1 MSIDQSKIRN
11 FCIIAHIDHG
21 KSTLAD
27 RIIEKTGTLTSRE
40 MQAQV
45 LDNMDLERER
55 GITIK
60 SQAVRI
66 IYQAKD
72 GEEYIFNLID
82 TPGHVDFNYEVSRSL
97 AACDGAILVVDA
109 AQGVEAQTLAN
120 VYLALDHDLDV
131 LPVINKIDLPS
142 ARPEEVAQ
150 EIEDVIGIEA
160 MDAPRISAKTGLNI
174 EEVLEQIVTK
184 IPAPAGDPKAP
195 LKALIFDALYDSYK
209 GVIVFCRIKE
219 GTVKVGTKIKMM
231 ATGAEDLVTEVGYF
245 GAGQFIPCDELSAGM
260 VGYIT
265 ASIKNVKDTRV
276 GDTITDA
283 AEPITPEKQAEIER
297 WLASQPKHQPADSV
311 TEKRSNLLIVFAESL
326 ESWVL
331 EKKVDGK
338 EITPCL
344 NRLLKEKS
352 TLYAPNVLTQV
363 KGGRSIDAQLMI
375 CSGLLPLM
383 SGTYSSLYYD
393 NTFYTLQKA
402 MRWLKH
408 SRSYLLTID
417 KVSTWNQGAVARSF
431 GTDTIISYHDFKM
444 TEAFG
449 THKRIGDASF
459 FKQCREKIERGE
471 VWKPGESVYMQ
482 FVTYSGHA
490 PFKLPNHLRTITFPA
505 SIPEKAADYMTTA
518 HYTDKAIGDFV
529 AYLKTLPQYKETI
542 VVIVGDHEGLAS
554 YRQELVGNPACR
566 GLVSDKQLTP
576 FIVLNS
582 PVGMRYDKFMG
593 QIDIYPTLLNLM
605 QLDAY
610 RWHGLGQSILD
621 PRKQGVA
628 VGSVM
633 NVEGTGS
640 DKEVE
645 RLKEAHT
652 VSDYMLRYDWLKRL
666 D

>member
-1 MSIDQSKIRN
+1 MRQQLWDKTAIIFAVGIFLTFVAFDVIWCMDTTFASFSFFETYATK
-11 FCIIAHIDHG
+11 IIA
-21 KSTLAD
+21 TLALA
-27 RIIEKTGTLTSRE
+27 GVYALTRCRW
-40 MQAQV
+40 AQ
-45 LDNMDLERER
+45 
-55 GITIK
+55 I
-60 SQAVRI
+60 
-66 IYQAKD
+66 
-72 GEEYIFNLID
+72 
-82 TPGHVDFNYEVSRSL
+82 
-97 AACDGAILVVDA
+97 VVM
-109 AQGVEAQTLAN
+109 
-120 VYLALDHDLDV
+120 ALLDV
-131 LPVINKIDLPS
+131 LLVANLMYFRTYYS
-142 ARPEEVAQ
+142 AIPASSYL
-150 EIEDVIGIEA
+150 EA
-160 MDAPRISAKTGLNI
+160 GNLADFKASVTDSLRWADIVMPLITIATAVMAFRYKTTKRQPLTAVLKWWAAPLAGFALLLTGVNLCKGGFHKSLRSVRQSAYLCSADAP
-174 EEVLEQIVTK
+174 
-184 IPAPAGDPKAP
+184 
-195 LKALIFDALYDSYK
+195 IFSVFGCIWYD
-209 GVIVFCRIKE
+209 
-219 GTVKVGTKIKMM
+219 
-231 ATGAEDLVTEVGYF
+231 
-245 GAGQFIPCDELSAGM
+245 
-260 VGYIT
+260 
-265 ASIKNVKDTRV
+265 
-276 GDTITDA
+276 ITDA

-344 NRLLKEKS
+344 NSLLKEKS

-402 MRWLKH
+402 MRGLKH

-459 FKQCREKIERGE
+459 FQQCREKIERGE

-490 PFKLPNHLRTITFPA
+490 PFKLPDHLRTITFPA

-529 AYLKTLPQYKETI
+529 AYLKMLPQYKETI

>member
-1 MSIDQSKIRN
+1 MRQQLWDKTAITFAVGIFLTFVAFDVIWCMDTTFASFSFFETYATK
-11 FCIIAHIDHG
+11 IIA
-21 KSTLAD
+21 TLALA
-27 RIIEKTGTLTSRE
+27 GVYALTRCRW
-40 MQAQV
+40 AQ
-45 LDNMDLERER
+45 
-55 GITIK
+55 I
-60 SQAVRI
+60 
-66 IYQAKD
+66 
-72 GEEYIFNLID
+72 
-82 TPGHVDFNYEVSRSL
+82 
-97 AACDGAILVVDA
+97 VVM
-109 AQGVEAQTLAN
+109 
-120 VYLALDHDLDV
+120 ALLDV
-131 LPVINKIDLPS
+131 LLVANLMYFRTYYSAIPASSYLEAGNLADFKASVTDSLRWADIVLPLITIATAVMALRSKATKRQPLTAVLKWWAAPLAGFVLLLTGVNLCKGGFHKSLRSVRQS
-142 ARPEEVAQ
+142 AYLCSA
-150 EIEDVIGIEA
+150 
-160 MDAPRISAKTGLNI
+160 DAP
-174 EEVLEQIVTK
+174 
-184 IPAPAGDPKAP
+184 
-195 LKALIFDALYDSYK
+195 IFSVFGCIWYD
-209 GVIVFCRIKE
+209 
-219 GTVKVGTKIKMM
+219 
-231 ATGAEDLVTEVGYF
+231 
-245 GAGQFIPCDELSAGM
+245 
-260 VGYIT
+260 
-265 ASIKNVKDTRV
+265 
-276 GDTITDA
+276 ITDA

-344 NRLLKEKS
+344 NSLLKEKS

-402 MRWLKH
+402 MRRLKH

-459 FKQCREKIERGE
+459 FQQCREKIERGE
-471 VWKPGESVYMQ
+471 VWKPDESVYMQ

-490 PFKLPNHLRTITFPA
+490 PFKLPDHLRTITFPA

>member
-1 MSIDQSKIRN
+1 MRQQLWDKTAIIFAVGIFLTFVAFDVIWCMGTTFASFSFFETYATK
-11 FCIIAHIDHG
+11 IIA
-21 KSTLAD
+21 TLALA
-27 RIIEKTGTLTSRE
+27 GVYALTRCRW
-40 MQAQV
+40 AQ
-45 LDNMDLERER
+45 
-55 GITIK
+55 I
-60 SQAVRI
+60 
-66 IYQAKD
+66 
-72 GEEYIFNLID
+72 
-82 TPGHVDFNYEVSRSL
+82 
-97 AACDGAILVVDA
+97 VVI
-109 AQGVEAQTLAN
+109 
-120 VYLALDHDLDV
+120 ALLDV
-131 LPVINKIDLPS
+131 LLVANLMYFRTYYSAIPASSYLEAGNLADFKASVTDSLRWADIVLPLITIATAVMAFRYKTAKRQPLTAVLKWWAAPLAGFALLLTGVNLCKGGFHKSLRSVRQS
-142 ARPEEVAQ
+142 AYLCSA
-150 EIEDVIGIEA
+150 
-160 MDAPRISAKTGLNI
+160 DAP
-174 EEVLEQIVTK
+174 
-184 IPAPAGDPKAP
+184 
-195 LKALIFDALYDSYK
+195 IFSIFGCIWYD
-209 GVIVFCRIKE
+209 
-219 GTVKVGTKIKMM
+219 
-231 ATGAEDLVTEVGYF
+231 
-245 GAGQFIPCDELSAGM
+245 
-260 VGYIT
+260 
-265 ASIKNVKDTRV
+265 
-276 GDTITDA
+276 ITDA

-331 EKKVDGK
+331 EKEVDGK

-402 MRWLKH
+402 MRGLKH

-459 FKQCREKIERGE
+459 FQQCREKIERGE

-490 PFKLPNHLRTITFPA
+490 PFKLPDHLRTITFPA

>member
-1 MSIDQSKIRN
+1 MRQQLWDKTAIIFAVGIFLTFVAFDVIWCMDTTFASFSFFETYATK
-11 FCIIAHIDHG
+11 IIA
-21 KSTLAD
+21 TLALA
-27 RIIEKTGTLTSRE
+27 GVYALTRCRW
-40 MQAQV
+40 AQ
-45 LDNMDLERER
+45 
-55 GITIK
+55 I
-60 SQAVRI
+60 
-66 IYQAKD
+66 
-72 GEEYIFNLID
+72 
-82 TPGHVDFNYEVSRSL
+82 
-97 AACDGAILVVDA
+97 VVM
-109 AQGVEAQTLAN
+109 
-120 VYLALDHDLDV
+120 ALLDV
-131 LPVINKIDLPS
+131 LLVANLMYFRTYYS
-142 ARPEEVAQ
+142 AIPASSYL
-150 EIEDVIGIEA
+150 EA
-160 MDAPRISAKTGLNI
+160 GNLADFKASVTDSLRWADIVLSLITIATAVMAFRYKTTKRQPLTAVLKWWAAPLAGFALLLTGVNLCKGGFHKSLRSVRQSAYLCSADAP
-174 EEVLEQIVTK
+174 
-184 IPAPAGDPKAP
+184 
-195 LKALIFDALYDSYK
+195 IFSVFGCIWYD
-209 GVIVFCRIKE
+209 
-219 GTVKVGTKIKMM
+219 
-231 ATGAEDLVTEVGYF
+231 
-245 GAGQFIPCDELSAGM
+245 
-260 VGYIT
+260 
-265 ASIKNVKDTRV
+265 
-276 GDTITDA
+276 ITDA

-402 MRWLKH
+402 MRGLKH

-459 FKQCREKIERGE
+459 FQQCREKIERGE

-490 PFKLPNHLRTITFPA
+490 PFKLPDHLRTITFPA
-505 SIPEKAADYMTTA
+505 SIPEKVADYMTTA

>member
-1 MSIDQSKIRN
+1 MRQQLWDKTAIIFAVGIFLTFVAFDVIWCMDTTFASFSFFETYATK
-11 FCIIAHIDHG
+11 IIA
-21 KSTLAD
+21 TLALA
-27 RIIEKTGTLTSRE
+27 GVYALTRCRW
-40 MQAQV
+40 AQ
-45 LDNMDLERER
+45 
-55 GITIK
+55 I
-60 SQAVRI
+60 
-66 IYQAKD
+66 
-72 GEEYIFNLID
+72 
-82 TPGHVDFNYEVSRSL
+82 
-97 AACDGAILVVDA
+97 VVM
-109 AQGVEAQTLAN
+109 
-120 VYLALDHDLDV
+120 ALLDV
-131 LPVINKIDLPS
+131 LLVANLMYFRTYYSAIPASSYLEAGNLADFKASVTDSLRWADIVLPLITIATAVMAFRYKTTKRQPLTAVLKWWAAPLAGFALLLTGVNLCKGGFHKSLRSVRQS
-142 ARPEEVAQ
+142 AYLCSA
-150 EIEDVIGIEA
+150 
-160 MDAPRISAKTGLNI
+160 DAP
-174 EEVLEQIVTK
+174 
-184 IPAPAGDPKAP
+184 
-195 LKALIFDALYDSYK
+195 IFSVFGCIWYD
-209 GVIVFCRIKE
+209 
-219 GTVKVGTKIKMM
+219 
-231 ATGAEDLVTEVGYF
+231 
-245 GAGQFIPCDELSAGM
+245 
-260 VGYIT
+260 
-265 ASIKNVKDTRV
+265 
-276 GDTITDA
+276 ITDA

-402 MRWLKH
+402 MRGLKH

-459 FKQCREKIERGE
+459 FQQCREKIERGE

-490 PFKLPNHLRTITFPA
+490 PFKLPDHLRTITFPA

-621 PRKQGVA
+621 PRKQGVT

>member
-1 MSIDQSKIRN
+1 MRQQLWDKTAIIFAVGIFLTFVAFDVIWCMDTTFASFSFFETYATK
-11 FCIIAHIDHG
+11 IIA
-21 KSTLAD
+21 TLALA
-27 RIIEKTGTLTSRE
+27 GVYALTRCRW
-40 MQAQV
+40 AQ
-45 LDNMDLERER
+45 
-55 GITIK
+55 I
-60 SQAVRI
+60 
-66 IYQAKD
+66 
-72 GEEYIFNLID
+72 
-82 TPGHVDFNYEVSRSL
+82 
-97 AACDGAILVVDA
+97 VVM
-109 AQGVEAQTLAN
+109 
-120 VYLALDHDLDV
+120 ALLDV
-131 LPVINKIDLPS
+131 LLVANLMYFRTYYSAIPASSYLEAGNLADFKASVTDSLRWADIVLPLITIATAVMAFRYKTTKRQPLTAVLKWWAAPLAGFALLLTGVNLCKGGFHKSLRSVRQS
-142 ARPEEVAQ
+142 AYLCSA
-150 EIEDVIGIEA
+150 
-160 MDAPRISAKTGLNI
+160 DAP
-174 EEVLEQIVTK
+174 
-184 IPAPAGDPKAP
+184 
-195 LKALIFDALYDSYK
+195 IFSVFGCIWYD
-209 GVIVFCRIKE
+209 I
-219 GTVKVGTKIKMM
+219 
-231 ATGAEDLVTEVGYF
+231 A
-245 GAGQFIPCDELSAGM
+245 
-260 VGYIT
+260 
-265 ASIKNVKDTRV
+265 
-276 GDTITDA
+276 DA

-402 MRWLKH
+402 MRGLKH

-459 FKQCREKIERGE
+459 FQQCREKIERGE

-490 PFKLPNHLRTITFPA
+490 PFKLPDHLRTITFPA

>member
-1 MSIDQSKIRN
+1 MRQQLWDKTAIIFAVGIFLTFVAFDVIWCMDTTFASFSFFETYATK
-11 FCIIAHIDHG
+11 IIA
-21 KSTLAD
+21 TLALA
-27 RIIEKTGTLTSRE
+27 GVYALTRCRW
-40 MQAQV
+40 AQ
-45 LDNMDLERER
+45 
-55 GITIK
+55 I
-60 SQAVRI
+60 
-66 IYQAKD
+66 
-72 GEEYIFNLID
+72 
-82 TPGHVDFNYEVSRSL
+82 
-97 AACDGAILVVDA
+97 VVM
-109 AQGVEAQTLAN
+109 
-120 VYLALDHDLDV
+120 ALLDV
-131 LPVINKIDLPS
+131 LLVANLMYFRTYYSAIPASSYLEAGNLADFKASVTDSLRWADIVLPLITIATAVMAFRYKTTKRQPLTAVLKWWAAPLAGFALLLTGVNLCKGGFHKSLRSVRQS
-142 ARPEEVAQ
+142 AYLCSA
-150 EIEDVIGIEA
+150 
-160 MDAPRISAKTGLNI
+160 DAP
-174 EEVLEQIVTK
+174 
-184 IPAPAGDPKAP
+184 
-195 LKALIFDALYDSYK
+195 IFSVFGCIWYD
-209 GVIVFCRIKE
+209 
-219 GTVKVGTKIKMM
+219 
-231 ATGAEDLVTEVGYF
+231 
-245 GAGQFIPCDELSAGM
+245 
-260 VGYIT
+260 
-265 ASIKNVKDTRV
+265 
-276 GDTITDA
+276 ITDA

-402 MRWLKH
+402 MRGLKH

-459 FKQCREKIERGE
+459 FQQCREKIERGE

-490 PFKLPNHLRTITFPA
+490 PFKLPDHLRTITFPA

-542 VVIVGDHEGLAS
+542 VVIVGDHEELAS

>member
-1 MSIDQSKIRN
+1 MRQQLWDKTSIVFAVGIFLTFVAFDVIWCMDTTFASFSFFETYATK
-11 FCIIAHIDHG
+11 IIA
-21 KSTLAD
+21 TLALA
-27 RIIEKTGTLTSRE
+27 GVYALTRCRW
-40 MQAQV
+40 AQ
-45 LDNMDLERER
+45 
-55 GITIK
+55 I
-60 SQAVRI
+60 
-66 IYQAKD
+66 
-72 GEEYIFNLID
+72 
-82 TPGHVDFNYEVSRSL
+82 
-97 AACDGAILVVDA
+97 VVM
-109 AQGVEAQTLAN
+109 
-120 VYLALDHDLDV
+120 ALLDV
-131 LPVINKIDLPS
+131 LLVANLMYFRTYYSAIPASSYLEAGNLADFKASVTDSLRWADIVLPLITIATAVMAFRYKTTKRQPLTAVLKWWAAPLAGFALLLTGVNLCKGGFHKSLRSVRQS
-142 ARPEEVAQ
+142 AYLCSA
-150 EIEDVIGIEA
+150 
-160 MDAPRISAKTGLNI
+160 DAP
-174 EEVLEQIVTK
+174 
-184 IPAPAGDPKAP
+184 
-195 LKALIFDALYDSYK
+195 IFSVFGCIWYD
-209 GVIVFCRIKE
+209 
-219 GTVKVGTKIKMM
+219 
-231 ATGAEDLVTEVGYF
+231 
-245 GAGQFIPCDELSAGM
+245 
-260 VGYIT
+260 
-265 ASIKNVKDTRV
+265 
-276 GDTITDA
+276 ITDA

-297 WLASQPKHQPADSV
+297 WLASQPKHQPADSI

-331 EKKVDGK
+331 EKKVEGK

-402 MRWLKH
+402 MRGLKH

-459 FKQCREKIERGE
+459 FQQCREKIERGE

-490 PFKLPNHLRTITFPA
+490 PFKLPDHLRTITFPA

-542 VVIVGDHEGLAS
+542 VVIVGDHKGLAS

>member
-1 MSIDQSKIRN
+1 MRQQLWDKTSIVFAVGIFLTFVAFDVIWCMDTTFASFSFFETYATK
-11 FCIIAHIDHG
+11 IIA
-21 KSTLAD
+21 TLALA
-27 RIIEKTGTLTSRE
+27 GVYALTRCRW
-40 MQAQV
+40 AQ
-45 LDNMDLERER
+45 
-55 GITIK
+55 I
-60 SQAVRI
+60 
-66 IYQAKD
+66 
-72 GEEYIFNLID
+72 
-82 TPGHVDFNYEVSRSL
+82 
-97 AACDGAILVVDA
+97 VVM
-109 AQGVEAQTLAN
+109 
-120 VYLALDHDLDV
+120 ALLDV
-131 LPVINKIDLPS
+131 LLVANLMYFRTYYSAIPASSYLEAGNLADFKASVTDSLRWADIVLPLITIATAVMAFRYKTTKRQPLTAVLKWWAAPLAGFALLLTGVNLCKGGFHKSLRSVRQS
-142 ARPEEVAQ
+142 AYLCSA
-150 EIEDVIGIEA
+150 
-160 MDAPRISAKTGLNI
+160 DAP
-174 EEVLEQIVTK
+174 
-184 IPAPAGDPKAP
+184 
-195 LKALIFDALYDSYK
+195 IFSVFGCIWYD
-209 GVIVFCRIKE
+209 
-219 GTVKVGTKIKMM
+219 
-231 ATGAEDLVTEVGYF
+231 
-245 GAGQFIPCDELSAGM
+245 
-260 VGYIT
+260 
-265 ASIKNVKDTRV
+265 
-276 GDTITDA
+276 ITDA

-402 MRWLKH
+402 MRGLKH

-459 FKQCREKIERGE
+459 FQQCREKIERGE

>member
-1 MSIDQSKIRN
+1 MRQQLWDKTAIIFAVGIFLTFVAFDVIWCMDTTFASFSFFETYATK
-11 FCIIAHIDHG
+11 IIA
-21 KSTLAD
+21 TLALA
-27 RIIEKTGTLTSRE
+27 GVYALTRCRW
-40 MQAQV
+40 AQ
-45 LDNMDLERER
+45 
-55 GITIK
+55 I
-60 SQAVRI
+60 
-66 IYQAKD
+66 
-72 GEEYIFNLID
+72 
-82 TPGHVDFNYEVSRSL
+82 
-97 AACDGAILVVDA
+97 VVM
-109 AQGVEAQTLAN
+109 
-120 VYLALDHDLDV
+120 ALLDV
-131 LPVINKIDLPS
+131 LLVANLMYFRTYYSAIPASSYLEAGNLADFKASVTDSLRWADIVLPLITIATAVMAFRYKTTKRQPLTAVLKWWAAPLAGFALLLTGVNLCKGGFHKSLRSVRQS
-142 ARPEEVAQ
+142 AYLCSA
-150 EIEDVIGIEA
+150 
-160 MDAPRISAKTGLNI
+160 DAP
-174 EEVLEQIVTK
+174 
-184 IPAPAGDPKAP
+184 
-195 LKALIFDALYDSYK
+195 IFSVFGCIWYD
-209 GVIVFCRIKE
+209 
-219 GTVKVGTKIKMM
+219 
-231 ATGAEDLVTEVGYF
+231 
-245 GAGQFIPCDELSAGM
+245 
-260 VGYIT
+260 
-265 ASIKNVKDTRV
+265 
-276 GDTITDA
+276 ITDA

-297 WLASQPKHQPADSV
+297 WLASQPKHQPADRV

-402 MRWLKH
+402 MRGLKH

-459 FKQCREKIERGE
+459 FQQCREKIERGE

-490 PFKLPNHLRTITFPA
+490 PFKLPDHLRTITLPA

-621 PRKQGVA
+621 PRKHGVA

>member
-1 MSIDQSKIRN
+1 MRQQLWDKTAIIFAVGIFLTFVAFDVIWCMDTTFASFSFFETYATK
-11 FCIIAHIDHG
+11 IIA
-21 KSTLAD
+21 TLALA
-27 RIIEKTGTLTSRE
+27 GVYALTRCRW
-40 MQAQV
+40 AQ
-45 LDNMDLERER
+45 
-55 GITIK
+55 I
-60 SQAVRI
+60 
-66 IYQAKD
+66 
-72 GEEYIFNLID
+72 
-82 TPGHVDFNYEVSRSL
+82 
-97 AACDGAILVVDA
+97 VVM
-109 AQGVEAQTLAN
+109 
-120 VYLALDHDLDV
+120 ALLDV
-131 LPVINKIDLPS
+131 LLVANLMYFRTYYSAIPASSYLEAGNLADFKASVTDSLRWADIVLPLITIATAVMAFRYKTTKRQPLTAVLKWWAAPLAGFALLLTGVNLCKGGFHKSLRSVRQS
-142 ARPEEVAQ
+142 AYLCSA
-150 EIEDVIGIEA
+150 
-160 MDAPRISAKTGLNI
+160 DAP
-174 EEVLEQIVTK
+174 
-184 IPAPAGDPKAP
+184 
-195 LKALIFDALYDSYK
+195 IFSVFGCIWYD
-209 GVIVFCRIKE
+209 
-219 GTVKVGTKIKMM
+219 
-231 ATGAEDLVTEVGYF
+231 
-245 GAGQFIPCDELSAGM
+245 
-260 VGYIT
+260 
-265 ASIKNVKDTRV
+265 
-276 GDTITDA
+276 ITDA

-393 NTFYTLQKA
+393 NTFYTIQKA
-402 MRWLKH
+402 MRGLKH

-459 FKQCREKIERGE
+459 FQQCREKIERGE

-490 PFKLPNHLRTITFPA
+490 PFKLPDHLRTITFPA

-518 HYTDKAIGDFV
+518 LYTDKAIGDFV

>member
-1 MSIDQSKIRN
+1 MRQQLWDKTAIIFAVGIFLTFVAFDVIWCMDTTFASFSFFETYATK
-11 FCIIAHIDHG
+11 IIA
-21 KSTLAD
+21 TLALA
-27 RIIEKTGTLTSRE
+27 GVYALTRCRW
-40 MQAQV
+40 AQ
-45 LDNMDLERER
+45 
-55 GITIK
+55 I
-60 SQAVRI
+60 
-66 IYQAKD
+66 
-72 GEEYIFNLID
+72 
-82 TPGHVDFNYEVSRSL
+82 
-97 AACDGAILVVDA
+97 VVM
-109 AQGVEAQTLAN
+109 
-120 VYLALDHDLDV
+120 ALLDV
-131 LPVINKIDLPS
+131 LLVANLMYFRTYYSAIPASSYLEAGNLADFKASVTDSLRWADIVLPLITIATAVMAFRYKTTKRQPLTAVLKWWAAPLAGFALLLTGVNLCKGGFHKSLRSVRQS
-142 ARPEEVAQ
+142 AYLCSA
-150 EIEDVIGIEA
+150 
-160 MDAPRISAKTGLNI
+160 DAP
-174 EEVLEQIVTK
+174 
-184 IPAPAGDPKAP
+184 
-195 LKALIFDALYDSYK
+195 IFSVFGCIWYD
-209 GVIVFCRIKE
+209 
-219 GTVKVGTKIKMM
+219 
-231 ATGAEDLVTEVGYF
+231 
-245 GAGQFIPCDELSAGM
+245 
-260 VGYIT
+260 
-265 ASIKNVKDTRV
+265 
-276 GDTITDA
+276 ITDA

-297 WLASQPKHQPADSV
+297 WLASQPKHQPTDSV

-344 NRLLKEKS
+344 NRLLKDKS

-402 MRWLKH
+402 MRGLKH

-459 FKQCREKIERGE
+459 FQQCREKIERGE

-490 PFKLPNHLRTITFPA
+490 PFKLPDHLRTITFPA

-542 VVIVGDHEGLAS
+542 VVIVGDNEGLAS

-593 QIDIYPTLLNLM
+593 QIDIYPTLINLM

>member
-1 MSIDQSKIRN
+1 MRQQLWDKTAIIFAVGIFLTFVAFDVIWCMDTTFASFSFFETYATK
-11 FCIIAHIDHG
+11 IIA
-21 KSTLAD
+21 TLALV
-27 RIIEKTGTLTSRE
+27 GAYVLTRSRW
-40 MQAQV
+40 AQ
-45 LDNMDLERER
+45 
-55 GITIK
+55 I
-60 SQAVRI
+60 
-66 IYQAKD
+66 
-72 GEEYIFNLID
+72 
-82 TPGHVDFNYEVSRSL
+82 
-97 AACDGAILVVDA
+97 VVM
-109 AQGVEAQTLAN
+109 
-120 VYLALDHDLDV
+120 ALLDV
-131 LPVINKIDLPS
+131 LLVANLMYFRTYYSAIPASSYLEAGNLADFKASVTDSLRWADIVLPLITIATAVIAFRYKTTKRQPLTAVLKWWAAPLAGFALLLTGVNLCKGGFHKSLRSVRQS
-142 ARPEEVAQ
+142 AYLCSA
-150 EIEDVIGIEA
+150 
-160 MDAPRISAKTGLNI
+160 DAP
-174 EEVLEQIVTK
+174 
-184 IPAPAGDPKAP
+184 
-195 LKALIFDALYDSYK
+195 IFSVFGCIWYD
-209 GVIVFCRIKE
+209 
-219 GTVKVGTKIKMM
+219 
-231 ATGAEDLVTEVGYF
+231 
-245 GAGQFIPCDELSAGM
+245 
-260 VGYIT
+260 
-265 ASIKNVKDTRV
+265 
-276 GDTITDA
+276 ITDA

-297 WLASQPKHQPADSV
+297 WLASQPKYQPADSV

-402 MRWLKH
+402 MRGLKH

-459 FKQCREKIERGE
+459 FQQCREKIERGE

-490 PFKLPNHLRTITFPA
+490 PFKLPDHLRTITFPA

>member
-1 MSIDQSKIRN
+1 MRQLLWDKTAIIFAVGIFLTFVAFDVIWCMDTTFASFSFFETYATK
-11 FCIIAHIDHG
+11 IIA
-21 KSTLAD
+21 TLALA
-27 RIIEKTGTLTSRE
+27 GVYALTRCRW
-40 MQAQV
+40 AQ
-45 LDNMDLERER
+45 
-55 GITIK
+55 I
-60 SQAVRI
+60 
-66 IYQAKD
+66 
-72 GEEYIFNLID
+72 
-82 TPGHVDFNYEVSRSL
+82 
-97 AACDGAILVVDA
+97 VVM
-109 AQGVEAQTLAN
+109 
-120 VYLALDHDLDV
+120 ALLDV
-131 LPVINKIDLPS
+131 LLVANLMYFRTYYSAIPASSYLEAGNLADFKASVTDSLRWADIVLPLITIATAVMAFRYKTTKRQPLTAVLKWWAAPLAGFALLLTGVNLCKGGFHKSLRSVRQS
-142 ARPEEVAQ
+142 AYLCSA
-150 EIEDVIGIEA
+150 
-160 MDAPRISAKTGLNI
+160 DAP
-174 EEVLEQIVTK
+174 
-184 IPAPAGDPKAP
+184 
-195 LKALIFDALYDSYK
+195 IFSVFGCIWYD
-209 GVIVFCRIKE
+209 
-219 GTVKVGTKIKMM
+219 
-231 ATGAEDLVTEVGYF
+231 
-245 GAGQFIPCDELSAGM
+245 
-260 VGYIT
+260 
-265 ASIKNVKDTRV
+265 
-276 GDTITDA
+276 ITDA

-402 MRWLKH
+402 MRGLKH

-459 FKQCREKIERGE
+459 FQQCREKIERGE

-490 PFKLPNHLRTITFPA
+490 PFKLPDHLRSITFPA

>member
-1 MSIDQSKIRN
+1 MRQQLWDKTAIIFAVGIFLTFVAFDVIWCMDTTFASFSFFETYATK
-11 FCIIAHIDHG
+11 IIA
-21 KSTLAD
+21 TLALA
-27 RIIEKTGTLTSRE
+27 GVYALTRCRW
-40 MQAQV
+40 AQ
-45 LDNMDLERER
+45 
-55 GITIK
+55 I
-60 SQAVRI
+60 
-66 IYQAKD
+66 
-72 GEEYIFNLID
+72 
-82 TPGHVDFNYEVSRSL
+82 
-97 AACDGAILVVDA
+97 VVM
-109 AQGVEAQTLAN
+109 
-120 VYLALDHDLDV
+120 ALLDV
-131 LPVINKIDLPS
+131 LLVANLMYFRTYYS
-142 ARPEEVAQ
+142 AIPASSYL
-150 EIEDVIGIEA
+150 EA
-160 MDAPRISAKTGLNI
+160 GNLADFKASVTDSLRWADIVMPLITIATAVMAFRYKTTKRQPLTAVLKWWAAPLAGFALLLTGVNLCKGGFHKSLRSVRQSAYLCSADAP
-174 EEVLEQIVTK
+174 
-184 IPAPAGDPKAP
+184 
-195 LKALIFDALYDSYK
+195 IFSVFGCIWYD
-209 GVIVFCRIKE
+209 
-219 GTVKVGTKIKMM
+219 
-231 ATGAEDLVTEVGYF
+231 
-245 GAGQFIPCDELSAGM
+245 
-260 VGYIT
+260 
-265 ASIKNVKDTRV
+265 
-276 GDTITDA
+276 ITDA

-402 MRWLKH
+402 MRGLKH
-408 SRSYLLTID
+408 SRCYLLTID

-459 FKQCREKIERGE
+459 FQQCREKIERGE

-490 PFKLPNHLRTITFPA
+490 PFKLPDHLRTITFPA

>member
-1 MSIDQSKIRN
+1 MRQQLWDKTAIIFAVGIFLTFVAFDVIWCMDTTFASFSFFETYATK
-11 FCIIAHIDHG
+11 IIA
-21 KSTLAD
+21 TLALA
-27 RIIEKTGTLTSRE
+27 GVYALTRCRW
-40 MQAQV
+40 AQ
-45 LDNMDLERER
+45 
-55 GITIK
+55 I
-60 SQAVRI
+60 
-66 IYQAKD
+66 
-72 GEEYIFNLID
+72 
-82 TPGHVDFNYEVSRSL
+82 
-97 AACDGAILVVDA
+97 VVM
-109 AQGVEAQTLAN
+109 
-120 VYLALDHDLDV
+120 ALLDV
-131 LPVINKIDLPS
+131 LLVANLMYFRTYYSAIPASSYLEAGNLADFKASVTDSLRWADIVLPLITIATAVMAFRYKTTKRQPLTAVLKWWAAPLAGFALLLTGVNLCKGGFHKSLRSVRQS
-142 ARPEEVAQ
+142 AYLCSA
-150 EIEDVIGIEA
+150 
-160 MDAPRISAKTGLNI
+160 DAP
-174 EEVLEQIVTK
+174 
-184 IPAPAGDPKAP
+184 
-195 LKALIFDALYDSYK
+195 IFSVFGCIWYD
-209 GVIVFCRIKE
+209 I
-219 GTVKVGTKIKMM
+219 
-231 ATGAEDLVTEVGYF
+231 TE
-245 GAGQFIPCDELSAGM
+245 
-260 VGYIT
+260 
-265 ASIKNVKDTRV
+265 
-276 GDTITDA
+276 A

-297 WLASQPKHQPADSV
+297 WLASQPKHQPADSI

-402 MRWLKH
+402 MRGLKH

-459 FKQCREKIERGE
+459 FQQCREKIERGE

-490 PFKLPNHLRTITFPA
+490 PFKLPDHLRTITFPA

>member
-1 MSIDQSKIRN
+1 MRQQLWDKTSIVFAVGIFLTFVAFDVIWCMDTTFASFSFFETYATK
-11 FCIIAHIDHG
+11 IIA
-21 KSTLAD
+21 TLALV
-27 RIIEKTGTLTSRE
+27 GVYALTRCRW
-40 MQAQV
+40 AQ
-45 LDNMDLERER
+45 
-55 GITIK
+55 I
-60 SQAVRI
+60 
-66 IYQAKD
+66 
-72 GEEYIFNLID
+72 
-82 TPGHVDFNYEVSRSL
+82 
-97 AACDGAILVVDA
+97 VVM
-109 AQGVEAQTLAN
+109 
-120 VYLALDHDLDV
+120 ALLDV
-131 LPVINKIDLPS
+131 LLVANLMYFRTYYSAIPASSYLEAGNLADFKASVTDSLRWADIVLPLITIATAVMAFRYKTTKRQPLTAVLKWWAAPLAGFALLLTGVNLCKGGFHKSLRSVRQS
-142 ARPEEVAQ
+142 AYLCSA
-150 EIEDVIGIEA
+150 
-160 MDAPRISAKTGLNI
+160 DAP
-174 EEVLEQIVTK
+174 
-184 IPAPAGDPKAP
+184 
-195 LKALIFDALYDSYK
+195 IFSVFGCIWYD
-209 GVIVFCRIKE
+209 
-219 GTVKVGTKIKMM
+219 
-231 ATGAEDLVTEVGYF
+231 
-245 GAGQFIPCDELSAGM
+245 
-260 VGYIT
+260 
-265 ASIKNVKDTRV
+265 
-276 GDTITDA
+276 ITDA
-283 AEPITPEKQAEIER
+283 AEPITPEKQVEIER

-402 MRWLKH
+402 MRGLKH

-459 FKQCREKIERGE
+459 FQQCREKIERGE

-490 PFKLPNHLRTITFPA
+490 PFKLPDHLRTITFPA

-582 PVGMRYDKFMG
+582 PVGMHYDKFMG

-645 RLKEAHT
+645 RLKEAHS

>member
-1 MSIDQSKIRN
+1 MRQQLWDKTAIVFAVGIFLTFVAFDVIWCMDTTFASFSFFETYATK
-11 FCIIAHIDHG
+11 IIA
-21 KSTLAD
+21 TLALA
-27 RIIEKTGTLTSRE
+27 GVYALTRCRW
-40 MQAQV
+40 AQ
-45 LDNMDLERER
+45 
-55 GITIK
+55 I
-60 SQAVRI
+60 
-66 IYQAKD
+66 
-72 GEEYIFNLID
+72 
-82 TPGHVDFNYEVSRSL
+82 
-97 AACDGAILVVDA
+97 VVM
-109 AQGVEAQTLAN
+109 
-120 VYLALDHDLDV
+120 ALLDV
-131 LPVINKIDLPS
+131 LLVANLMYFRTYYSAIPASSYLEAGNLADFKASVTDSLRWADIVLLLISIATAVIAFRYKTTKRQPLTAVLKWWAAPLAGFALLLTGVNLCKGGFHKSLRSVRQS
-142 ARPEEVAQ
+142 AYLCSA
-150 EIEDVIGIEA
+150 
-160 MDAPRISAKTGLNI
+160 DAP
-174 EEVLEQIVTK
+174 
-184 IPAPAGDPKAP
+184 
-195 LKALIFDALYDSYK
+195 IFSVFGCIWYD
-209 GVIVFCRIKE
+209 
-219 GTVKVGTKIKMM
+219 
-231 ATGAEDLVTEVGYF
+231 
-245 GAGQFIPCDELSAGM
+245 
-260 VGYIT
+260 
-265 ASIKNVKDTRV
+265 
-276 GDTITDA
+276 ITDA

-338 EITPCL
+338 EITPYL

-402 MRWLKH
+402 MRGLKH

-459 FKQCREKIERGE
+459 FQQCREKIERGE

-490 PFKLPNHLRTITFPA
+490 PFKLPDHLRTITFPA

>member
-1 MSIDQSKIRN
+1 MRQQLWDKTSIVFAVGIFLTFVAFDVIWCMDTTFASFSFFETYATK
-11 FCIIAHIDHG
+11 IIA
-21 KSTLAD
+21 TLALA
-27 RIIEKTGTLTSRE
+27 GVYALTRCRW
-40 MQAQV
+40 AQ
-45 LDNMDLERER
+45 
-55 GITIK
+55 I
-60 SQAVRI
+60 
-66 IYQAKD
+66 
-72 GEEYIFNLID
+72 
-82 TPGHVDFNYEVSRSL
+82 
-97 AACDGAILVVDA
+97 VVM
-109 AQGVEAQTLAN
+109 
-120 VYLALDHDLDV
+120 ALLDV
-131 LPVINKIDLPS
+131 LLVANLMYFRTYYSAIPASSYLEAGNLADFKASVTDSLRWADIVLPLITIATAVMAFRYKTTKRQPLTAVLKWWAAPLAGFALLLTGVNLCKGGFHKSLRSVRQS
-142 ARPEEVAQ
+142 AYLCSA
-150 EIEDVIGIEA
+150 
-160 MDAPRISAKTGLNI
+160 DAP
-174 EEVLEQIVTK
+174 
-184 IPAPAGDPKAP
+184 
-195 LKALIFDALYDSYK
+195 IFSVFGCIWYD
-209 GVIVFCRIKE
+209 
-219 GTVKVGTKIKMM
+219 
-231 ATGAEDLVTEVGYF
+231 
-245 GAGQFIPCDELSAGM
+245 
-260 VGYIT
+260 
-265 ASIKNVKDTRV
+265 
-276 GDTITDA
+276 ITDA

-344 NRLLKEKS
+344 NRLLKDKS

-402 MRWLKH
+402 MRGLKH

-459 FKQCREKIERGE
+459 FQQCREKIERGE

-490 PFKLPNHLRTITFPA
+490 PFKLPDHLRTITFPA

-605 QLDAY
+605 QLDAQ

>member
-1 MSIDQSKIRN
+1 MRQQLWDKTAIIFAVGIFLTFVAFDVIWCMDTTFASFSFFETYATK
-11 FCIIAHIDHG
+11 IIA
-21 KSTLAD
+21 TLALA
-27 RIIEKTGTLTSRE
+27 GVYALTRCRW
-40 MQAQV
+40 AQ
-45 LDNMDLERER
+45 
-55 GITIK
+55 I
-60 SQAVRI
+60 
-66 IYQAKD
+66 
-72 GEEYIFNLID
+72 
-82 TPGHVDFNYEVSRSL
+82 
-97 AACDGAILVVDA
+97 VVM
-109 AQGVEAQTLAN
+109 
-120 VYLALDHDLDV
+120 ALLDV
-131 LPVINKIDLPS
+131 LLVANLMYFRTYYSAIPASSYLEAGNLADFKASVTDSLRWADIVLPLITIATAVMAFRYKTTKRQPLTAVLKWWAAPLAGFALLLTGVNLCKGGFHKSLRSVRQS
-142 ARPEEVAQ
+142 AYLCSA
-150 EIEDVIGIEA
+150 
-160 MDAPRISAKTGLNI
+160 DAP
-174 EEVLEQIVTK
+174 
-184 IPAPAGDPKAP
+184 
-195 LKALIFDALYDSYK
+195 IFSVFGCIWYD
-209 GVIVFCRIKE
+209 
-219 GTVKVGTKIKMM
+219 
-231 ATGAEDLVTEVGYF
+231 
-245 GAGQFIPCDELSAGM
+245 
-260 VGYIT
+260 
-265 ASIKNVKDTRV
+265 
-276 GDTITDA
+276 ITDA

-331 EKKVDGK
+331 EKKVNGK

-402 MRWLKH
+402 MRGLKH

-459 FKQCREKIERGE
+459 FQQCREKIERGE

-490 PFKLPNHLRTITFPA
+490 PFKLPDHLRTITFPA

-582 PVGMRYDKFMG
+582 PVGIRYDKFMG

>member
-1 MSIDQSKIRN
+1 MRQQLWDKTAIIFAVGIFLTFVAFDVIWCMDTTFASFSFFETYATK
-11 FCIIAHIDHG
+11 IIA
-21 KSTLAD
+21 TLALA
-27 RIIEKTGTLTSRE
+27 GVYALTRCRW
-40 MQAQV
+40 AQ
-45 LDNMDLERER
+45 
-55 GITIK
+55 I
-60 SQAVRI
+60 
-66 IYQAKD
+66 
-72 GEEYIFNLID
+72 
-82 TPGHVDFNYEVSRSL
+82 
-97 AACDGAILVVDA
+97 VVM
-109 AQGVEAQTLAN
+109 
-120 VYLALDHDLDV
+120 ALLDV
-131 LPVINKIDLPS
+131 LLVANLMYFRTYYSAIPASSYLEAGNLADFKASVTDSLRWADIVLPLITIATAVMAFRYKTTKRQPLTAVLKWWAAPLAGFALLLTGVNLCKGGFHKSLRSVRQS
-142 ARPEEVAQ
+142 AYLCSA
-150 EIEDVIGIEA
+150 
-160 MDAPRISAKTGLNI
+160 DAP
-174 EEVLEQIVTK
+174 
-184 IPAPAGDPKAP
+184 
-195 LKALIFDALYDSYK
+195 IFSVFGCIWYD
-209 GVIVFCRIKE
+209 
-219 GTVKVGTKIKMM
+219 
-231 ATGAEDLVTEVGYF
+231 
-245 GAGQFIPCDELSAGM
+245 
-260 VGYIT
+260 
-265 ASIKNVKDTRV
+265 
-276 GDTITDA
+276 ITDA

-402 MRWLKH
+402 MRGLKH
-408 SRSYLLTID
+408 SRSYLLTIE
-417 KVSTWNQGAVARSF
+417 VSTWNQGAVARSF

-459 FKQCREKIERGE
+459 FQQCREKIERGE

-490 PFKLPNHLRTITFPA
+490 PFKLPDHLRTITFPA

>member
-1 MSIDQSKIRN
+1 MRQQLWDKTAIVFAVGIFLTFVAFDVIWCMDTTFASFSFFETYATK
-11 FCIIAHIDHG
+11 IIA
-21 KSTLAD
+21 TLALA
-27 RIIEKTGTLTSRE
+27 GVYALTRCRW
-40 MQAQV
+40 AQ
-45 LDNMDLERER
+45 
-55 GITIK
+55 I
-60 SQAVRI
+60 
-66 IYQAKD
+66 
-72 GEEYIFNLID
+72 
-82 TPGHVDFNYEVSRSL
+82 
-97 AACDGAILVVDA
+97 VVM
-109 AQGVEAQTLAN
+109 
-120 VYLALDHDLDV
+120 ALLDV
-131 LPVINKIDLPS
+131 LLVANLMYFRTYYSAIPASSYLEAGNLADFKASVTDSLRWADIVLPLITIATAVMAFRYKTTKRQPLTAVLKWWAAPLAGFALLLTGVNLCKGGFHKSLRSVRQS
-142 ARPEEVAQ
+142 AYLCSA
-150 EIEDVIGIEA
+150 
-160 MDAPRISAKTGLNI
+160 DAP
-174 EEVLEQIVTK
+174 
-184 IPAPAGDPKAP
+184 
-195 LKALIFDALYDSYK
+195 IFSVFGCIWYD
-209 GVIVFCRIKE
+209 
-219 GTVKVGTKIKMM
+219 
-231 ATGAEDLVTEVGYF
+231 
-245 GAGQFIPCDELSAGM
+245 
-260 VGYIT
+260 
-265 ASIKNVKDTRV
+265 
-276 GDTITDA
+276 ITDA

-402 MRWLKH
+402 MRELKH

-459 FKQCREKIERGE
+459 FQQCREKIERGE

>member
-1 MSIDQSKIRN
+1 MRQQLWDKTAIIFAVGIFLTFVAFDVIWCMDTTFASFSFFETYATK
-11 FCIIAHIDHG
+11 IIA
-21 KSTLAD
+21 TLALA
-27 RIIEKTGTLTSRE
+27 GVYALTRCRW
-40 MQAQV
+40 AQ
-45 LDNMDLERER
+45 
-55 GITIK
+55 I
-60 SQAVRI
+60 
-66 IYQAKD
+66 
-72 GEEYIFNLID
+72 
-82 TPGHVDFNYEVSRSL
+82 
-97 AACDGAILVVDA
+97 VVM
-109 AQGVEAQTLAN
+109 
-120 VYLALDHDLDV
+120 ALLDV
-131 LPVINKIDLPS
+131 LLVANLMYFRTYYSAIPASSYLEAGNLADFKASVTDSLRWADIVLPLITIATAVMAFRYKTTKRQPLTAVLKWWAAPLAGFALLLTGVNLCKGGFHKSLRSVRQS
-142 ARPEEVAQ
+142 AYLCSA
-150 EIEDVIGIEA
+150 
-160 MDAPRISAKTGLNI
+160 DAP
-174 EEVLEQIVTK
+174 
-184 IPAPAGDPKAP
+184 
-195 LKALIFDALYDSYK
+195 IFSVFGCIWYD
-209 GVIVFCRIKE
+209 
-219 GTVKVGTKIKMM
+219 
-231 ATGAEDLVTEVGYF
+231 
-245 GAGQFIPCDELSAGM
+245 
-260 VGYIT
+260 
-265 ASIKNVKDTRV
+265 
-276 GDTITDA
+276 ITDA

-297 WLASQPKHQPADSV
+297 WLASQPKHQPANSV

-331 EKKVDGK
+331 EKEVDGK

-402 MRWLKH
+402 MRGLKH

-459 FKQCREKIERGE
+459 FQQCREKIERGE

-490 PFKLPNHLRTITFPA
+490 PFKLPDHLRTITFPA

>member
-1 MSIDQSKIRN
+1 MRQQLWDKTSIVFAVGIFLTFVAFDVIWCMDTTFASFSFFETYATK
-11 FCIIAHIDHG
+11 IIA
-21 KSTLAD
+21 TLALA
-27 RIIEKTGTLTSRE
+27 GVYALTRSRW
-40 MQAQV
+40 AQ
-45 LDNMDLERER
+45 
-55 GITIK
+55 I
-60 SQAVRI
+60 
-66 IYQAKD
+66 
-72 GEEYIFNLID
+72 
-82 TPGHVDFNYEVSRSL
+82 
-97 AACDGAILVVDA
+97 VVM
-109 AQGVEAQTLAN
+109 
-120 VYLALDHDLDV
+120 ALLDV
-131 LPVINKIDLPS
+131 LMVANLMYFRTYYSAIPASSYLEAGNLADFKASVTDSLRWADIVLPLITIATAVMAFRYKTTKRQPLTAVLKWWAAPLAGFALLLTGVNLCKGGFHKSLRSVRQS
-142 ARPEEVAQ
+142 AYLCSA
-150 EIEDVIGIEA
+150 
-160 MDAPRISAKTGLNI
+160 DAP
-174 EEVLEQIVTK
+174 
-184 IPAPAGDPKAP
+184 
-195 LKALIFDALYDSYK
+195 IFSVFGCIWYD
-209 GVIVFCRIKE
+209 
-219 GTVKVGTKIKMM
+219 
-231 ATGAEDLVTEVGYF
+231 
-245 GAGQFIPCDELSAGM
+245 
-260 VGYIT
+260 
-265 ASIKNVKDTRV
+265 
-276 GDTITDA
+276 ITDA
-283 AEPITPEKQAEIER
+283 AEPITPEKQTEIER

-402 MRWLKH
+402 MRGLKH

-459 FKQCREKIERGE
+459 FQQCREKIERGE

-490 PFKLPNHLRTITFPA
+490 PFKLPDHLRTITFPA

>member
-1 MSIDQSKIRN
+1 MRQQLWDKTAIIFAVGIFLTFVAFDVIWCMDTTFASFSFFETYATK
-11 FCIIAHIDHG
+11 IIA
-21 KSTLAD
+21 TLALA
-27 RIIEKTGTLTSRE
+27 GVYALTRCRWT
-40 MQAQV
+40 Q
-45 LDNMDLERER
+45 
-55 GITIK
+55 I
-60 SQAVRI
+60 
-66 IYQAKD
+66 
-72 GEEYIFNLID
+72 
-82 TPGHVDFNYEVSRSL
+82 
-97 AACDGAILVVDA
+97 VVM
-109 AQGVEAQTLAN
+109 
-120 VYLALDHDLDV
+120 ALLDV
-131 LPVINKIDLPS
+131 LLVANLMYFRTYYSAIPASSYLEAGNLADFKASVTDSLRWADIVLPLITIATAVMAFRYKTTKRQPLTAVLKWWAAPLAGFALLLTGINLCKGGFHKSLRSVRQS
-142 ARPEEVAQ
+142 AYLCSA
-150 EIEDVIGIEA
+150 
-160 MDAPRISAKTGLNI
+160 DAP
-174 EEVLEQIVTK
+174 
-184 IPAPAGDPKAP
+184 
-195 LKALIFDALYDSYK
+195 IFSVFGCIWYD
-209 GVIVFCRIKE
+209 
-219 GTVKVGTKIKMM
+219 
-231 ATGAEDLVTEVGYF
+231 
-245 GAGQFIPCDELSAGM
+245 
-260 VGYIT
+260 
-265 ASIKNVKDTRV
+265 
-276 GDTITDA
+276 ITDA

-402 MRWLKH
+402 MRGLKH

-459 FKQCREKIERGE
+459 FQQCREKIERGE
-471 VWKPGESVYMQ
+471 VWKPSESVYMQ

-490 PFKLPNHLRTITFPA
+490 PFKLPDHLRTITFPA

-666 D
+666 N

>member
-1 MSIDQSKIRN
+1 MRQQLWDKTAIIFAVGIFLTFVAFDVIWCMDTTFASFSFFETYATK
-11 FCIIAHIDHG
+11 IIA
-21 KSTLAD
+21 TLALA
-27 RIIEKTGTLTSRE
+27 GVYALTRCRW
-40 MQAQV
+40 AQ
-45 LDNMDLERER
+45 
-55 GITIK
+55 I
-60 SQAVRI
+60 
-66 IYQAKD
+66 
-72 GEEYIFNLID
+72 
-82 TPGHVDFNYEVSRSL
+82 
-97 AACDGAILVVDA
+97 VVM
-109 AQGVEAQTLAN
+109 
-120 VYLALDHDLDV
+120 ALLDV
-131 LPVINKIDLPS
+131 LLVANLMYFRTYYS
-142 ARPEEVAQ
+142 AIPASSYL
-150 EIEDVIGIEA
+150 EA
-160 MDAPRISAKTGLNI
+160 GNLADFKASVTDSLRWADIVLLLISIATAVMAFRYKTTKRQPLTAVLKWWAAPLAGFALLLTGVNLCKGGFHKSLRSVRQSAYLCSADAP
-174 EEVLEQIVTK
+174 
-184 IPAPAGDPKAP
+184 
-195 LKALIFDALYDSYK
+195 IFSVFGCIWYD
-209 GVIVFCRIKE
+209 
-219 GTVKVGTKIKMM
+219 
-231 ATGAEDLVTEVGYF
+231 
-245 GAGQFIPCDELSAGM
+245 
-260 VGYIT
+260 
-265 ASIKNVKDTRV
+265 
-276 GDTITDA
+276 ITDA
-283 AEPITPEKQAEIER
+283 AEPITPEKQVEIER

-402 MRWLKH
+402 MRGLKH

-459 FKQCREKIERGE
+459 FQQCREKIERGE

-490 PFKLPNHLRTITFPA
+490 PFKLPDHLRTITFPA

>member
-1 MSIDQSKIRN
+1 MRQQLWDKTAIIFAVGIFLTFVAFDVIWCMDTTFASFSFFETYATK
-11 FCIIAHIDHG
+11 IIA
-21 KSTLAD
+21 TLALA
-27 RIIEKTGTLTSRE
+27 GVYALTRCRW
-40 MQAQV
+40 AQ
-45 LDNMDLERER
+45 
-55 GITIK
+55 I
-60 SQAVRI
+60 
-66 IYQAKD
+66 
-72 GEEYIFNLID
+72 
-82 TPGHVDFNYEVSRSL
+82 
-97 AACDGAILVVDA
+97 VVM
-109 AQGVEAQTLAN
+109 
-120 VYLALDHDLDV
+120 ALLDV
-131 LPVINKIDLPS
+131 LLVANLMYFRTYYSAIPASSYLEAGNLADFKASVTDSLRWADIVLPLITIATAVMAFRYKTTKRQPLTAVLKWWAAPLAGFALLLTGVNLCKGGFHKSLRSVRQS
-142 ARPEEVAQ
+142 AYLCSA
-150 EIEDVIGIEA
+150 
-160 MDAPRISAKTGLNI
+160 DAP
-174 EEVLEQIVTK
+174 
-184 IPAPAGDPKAP
+184 
-195 LKALIFDALYDSYK
+195 IFSVFGCIWYD
-209 GVIVFCRIKE
+209 
-219 GTVKVGTKIKMM
+219 
-231 ATGAEDLVTEVGYF
+231 
-245 GAGQFIPCDELSAGM
+245 
-260 VGYIT
+260 
-265 ASIKNVKDTRV
+265 
-276 GDTITDA
+276 ITDA

-331 EKKVDGK
+331 EKKVNGK

-393 NTFYTLQKA
+393 NTFYTIQKA
-402 MRWLKH
+402 MRGLKH

-459 FKQCREKIERGE
+459 FQQCREKIERGE

-490 PFKLPNHLRTITFPA
+490 PFKLPDHLRTITFPA

-542 VVIVGDHEGLAS
+542 VVIVGDHEGLAF

>member
-1 MSIDQSKIRN
+1 MRQQLWDKTAITFAVGIFLTFVAFDVIWCMDTTFASFSFFETYATK
-11 FCIIAHIDHG
+11 IIA
-21 KSTLAD
+21 TLALAGVYALT
-27 RIIEKTGTLTSRE
+27 RCRWAQIVVMTL
-40 MQAQV
+40 
-45 LDNMDLERER
+45 
-55 GITIK
+55 
-60 SQAVRI
+60 
-66 IYQAKD
+66 
-72 GEEYIFNLID
+72 
-82 TPGHVDFNYEVSRSL
+82 
-97 AACDGAILVVDA
+97 
-109 AQGVEAQTLAN
+109 
-120 VYLALDHDLDV
+120 LDV
-131 LPVINKIDLPS
+131 LLVANLMYFRTYYSAIPASSYLEAGNLADFKASVTDSLRWADIVLPLITIATAVMALRSKATKRQPLTAVLKWWAAPLAGFALLLTGVNLCKGGFHKSLRSVRQS
-142 ARPEEVAQ
+142 AYLCSA
-150 EIEDVIGIEA
+150 
-160 MDAPRISAKTGLNI
+160 DAP
-174 EEVLEQIVTK
+174 
-184 IPAPAGDPKAP
+184 
-195 LKALIFDALYDSYK
+195 IFSVFGCIWYD
-209 GVIVFCRIKE
+209 
-219 GTVKVGTKIKMM
+219 
-231 ATGAEDLVTEVGYF
+231 
-245 GAGQFIPCDELSAGM
+245 
-260 VGYIT
+260 
-265 ASIKNVKDTRV
+265 
-276 GDTITDA
+276 ITDA

-402 MRWLKH
+402 MRGLKH

-459 FKQCREKIERGE
+459 FQQCREKIERGE

-490 PFKLPNHLRTITFPA
+490 PFKLPEHLRTITFPA

>member
-1 MSIDQSKIRN
+1 MRQQLWDKTAIIFAVGIFLTFVAFDVIWCMDTTFASFSFFETYATK
-11 FCIIAHIDHG
+11 IIA
-21 KSTLAD
+21 TLALA
-27 RIIEKTGTLTSRE
+27 GVYALTRYRW
-40 MQAQV
+40 AQ
-45 LDNMDLERER
+45 
-55 GITIK
+55 I
-60 SQAVRI
+60 
-66 IYQAKD
+66 
-72 GEEYIFNLID
+72 
-82 TPGHVDFNYEVSRSL
+82 
-97 AACDGAILVVDA
+97 VVM
-109 AQGVEAQTLAN
+109 
-120 VYLALDHDLDV
+120 ALLDV
-131 LPVINKIDLPS
+131 LLVANLMYFRTYYS
-142 ARPEEVAQ
+142 AIPASSYL
-150 EIEDVIGIEA
+150 EA
-160 MDAPRISAKTGLNI
+160 GNLADFKASVTDSLRWADIVMPLITIATAVMAFRYKTTKRQPLTAVLKWWAAPLAGFALLLTGVNLCKGGFHKSLRSVRQSAYLCSADAP
-174 EEVLEQIVTK
+174 
-184 IPAPAGDPKAP
+184 
-195 LKALIFDALYDSYK
+195 IFSVFGCIWYD
-209 GVIVFCRIKE
+209 
-219 GTVKVGTKIKMM
+219 
-231 ATGAEDLVTEVGYF
+231 
-245 GAGQFIPCDELSAGM
+245 
-260 VGYIT
+260 
-265 ASIKNVKDTRV
+265 
-276 GDTITDA
+276 ITDA

-344 NRLLKEKS
+344 NSLLKEKS

-402 MRWLKH
+402 MRGLKH

-459 FKQCREKIERGE
+459 FQQCREKIERGE

-490 PFKLPNHLRTITFPA
+490 PFKLPDHLRTITFPA

-554 YRQELVGNPACR
+554 YRQELVDNPACR

>member
-1 MSIDQSKIRN
+1 MRQQLWDKTAIIFAVGIFLTFVAFDVIWCMDTTFASFSFFETYATK
-11 FCIIAHIDHG
+11 IIA
-21 KSTLAD
+21 TLALA
-27 RIIEKTGTLTSRE
+27 GVYALTRCRW
-40 MQAQV
+40 AQ
-45 LDNMDLERER
+45 
-55 GITIK
+55 I
-60 SQAVRI
+60 
-66 IYQAKD
+66 
-72 GEEYIFNLID
+72 
-82 TPGHVDFNYEVSRSL
+82 
-97 AACDGAILVVDA
+97 VVM
-109 AQGVEAQTLAN
+109 
-120 VYLALDHDLDV
+120 ALLDV
-131 LPVINKIDLPS
+131 LLVANLMYFRTYYSAIPASSYLEAGNLADFKASVTDSLRWADIVLPLITIATAVIAFRYKTTKRQPLTAVLKWWAAPLAGFALLLTGVNLCKGGFHKSLRSVRQS
-142 ARPEEVAQ
+142 AYLCSA
-150 EIEDVIGIEA
+150 
-160 MDAPRISAKTGLNI
+160 DAP
-174 EEVLEQIVTK
+174 
-184 IPAPAGDPKAP
+184 
-195 LKALIFDALYDSYK
+195 IFSVFGCIWYD
-209 GVIVFCRIKE
+209 
-219 GTVKVGTKIKMM
+219 
-231 ATGAEDLVTEVGYF
+231 
-245 GAGQFIPCDELSAGM
+245 
-260 VGYIT
+260 
-265 ASIKNVKDTRV
+265 
-276 GDTITDA
+276 ITDA

-311 TEKRSNLLIVFAESL
+311 TEERSNLLIVFAESL

-402 MRWLKH
+402 MRGLKH

-459 FKQCREKIERGE
+459 FQQCREKIERGE

-490 PFKLPNHLRTITFPA
+490 PFKLPDHLRTITFPA

>member
-1 MSIDQSKIRN
+1 MRQQLWDKTAIIFAVGIFLTFVAFDVIWCMDTTFASFSFFETYATK
-11 FCIIAHIDHG
+11 IIA
-21 KSTLAD
+21 TLALA
-27 RIIEKTGTLTSRE
+27 GVYALTRCRW
-40 MQAQV
+40 AQ
-45 LDNMDLERER
+45 
-55 GITIK
+55 I
-60 SQAVRI
+60 
-66 IYQAKD
+66 
-72 GEEYIFNLID
+72 
-82 TPGHVDFNYEVSRSL
+82 
-97 AACDGAILVVDA
+97 VVM
-109 AQGVEAQTLAN
+109 
-120 VYLALDHDLDV
+120 ALLDV
-131 LPVINKIDLPS
+131 LLVANLMYFRTYYSAIPASSYLEAGNLADFKASVTDSLRWADIVLPLITIATAVMAFRYKTTKRQPLTAVLKWWAAPLAGFALLLTGVNLCKGGFHKSLRSVRQS
-142 ARPEEVAQ
+142 AYLCSA
-150 EIEDVIGIEA
+150 
-160 MDAPRISAKTGLNI
+160 DAP
-174 EEVLEQIVTK
+174 
-184 IPAPAGDPKAP
+184 
-195 LKALIFDALYDSYK
+195 IFSVFGCIWYD
-209 GVIVFCRIKE
+209 
-219 GTVKVGTKIKMM
+219 
-231 ATGAEDLVTEVGYF
+231 
-245 GAGQFIPCDELSAGM
+245 
-260 VGYIT
+260 
-265 ASIKNVKDTRV
+265 
-276 GDTITDA
+276 ITDA

-344 NRLLKEKS
+344 NRLLKDKS

-402 MRWLKH
+402 MRGLKH

-459 FKQCREKIERGE
+459 FQQCREKIERGE

-490 PFKLPNHLRTITFPA
+490 PFKLPDHLRTITFPA

>member
-1 MSIDQSKIRN
+1 MRQQLWDKTAIIFAVGIFLTFVAFDVIWCMDTTFASFSFFETYATK
-11 FCIIAHIDHG
+11 IIA
-21 KSTLAD
+21 TLALA
-27 RIIEKTGTLTSRE
+27 GVYALTRSRW
-40 MQAQV
+40 AQ
-45 LDNMDLERER
+45 
-55 GITIK
+55 I
-60 SQAVRI
+60 
-66 IYQAKD
+66 
-72 GEEYIFNLID
+72 
-82 TPGHVDFNYEVSRSL
+82 
-97 AACDGAILVVDA
+97 VVM
-109 AQGVEAQTLAN
+109 
-120 VYLALDHDLDV
+120 ALLDV
-131 LPVINKIDLPS
+131 LLVANLMYFRTYYSAIPASSYLEAGNLADFKASVTDSLRWADIVLPLITIATAVMAFRYKTTKRQPLTAVLKWWAAPLAGFALLLTGVNLCKGGFHKSLRSVRQS
-142 ARPEEVAQ
+142 AYLCSA
-150 EIEDVIGIEA
+150 
-160 MDAPRISAKTGLNI
+160 DAP
-174 EEVLEQIVTK
+174 
-184 IPAPAGDPKAP
+184 
-195 LKALIFDALYDSYK
+195 IFSVFGCIWYD
-209 GVIVFCRIKE
+209 
-219 GTVKVGTKIKMM
+219 
-231 ATGAEDLVTEVGYF
+231 
-245 GAGQFIPCDELSAGM
+245 
-260 VGYIT
+260 
-265 ASIKNVKDTRV
+265 
-276 GDTITDA
+276 ITDA

-402 MRWLKH
+402 MRGLKH

-459 FKQCREKIERGE
+459 FQQCREKIERGE

-490 PFKLPNHLRTITFPA
+490 PFKLPDHLRTITFPA
-505 SIPEKAADYMTTA
+505 SIPEKAADYMTIA

>member
-1 MSIDQSKIRN
+1 MRQQLWDKTAIIFAVGIFLTFVAFDVIWCMDTTFASFSFFETYATK
-11 FCIIAHIDHG
+11 IIA
-21 KSTLAD
+21 TLALA
-27 RIIEKTGTLTSRE
+27 GVYALTRCRW
-40 MQAQV
+40 AQ
-45 LDNMDLERER
+45 
-55 GITIK
+55 I
-60 SQAVRI
+60 
-66 IYQAKD
+66 
-72 GEEYIFNLID
+72 
-82 TPGHVDFNYEVSRSL
+82 
-97 AACDGAILVVDA
+97 VVM
-109 AQGVEAQTLAN
+109 
-120 VYLALDHDLDV
+120 ALLDV
-131 LPVINKIDLPS
+131 LLVANLMYFRTYYSAIPASSYLEAGNLADFKASVTDSLRWADIVLPLITIATAVMAFRYKTTKRQPLTAVLKWWAAPLAGFALLLTGVNLCKGGFHKSLRSVRQS
-142 ARPEEVAQ
+142 AYLCSA
-150 EIEDVIGIEA
+150 
-160 MDAPRISAKTGLNI
+160 DAP
-174 EEVLEQIVTK
+174 
-184 IPAPAGDPKAP
+184 
-195 LKALIFDALYDSYK
+195 IFSVFGCIWYD
-209 GVIVFCRIKE
+209 
-219 GTVKVGTKIKMM
+219 
-231 ATGAEDLVTEVGYF
+231 
-245 GAGQFIPCDELSAGM
+245 
-260 VGYIT
+260 
-265 ASIKNVKDTRV
+265 
-276 GDTITDA
+276 ITDA

-402 MRWLKH
+402 MRGLKH

-459 FKQCREKIERGE
+459 FQQCREKIERGE

-490 PFKLPNHLRTITFPA
+490 PFKLPDHLRTITFPA

-554 YRQELVGNPACR
+554 YRQELVDNPVCR
-566 GLVSDKQLTP
+566 GLMSDKQLTP

>member
-1 MSIDQSKIRN
+1 MRQQLWDKTAIIFAVGIFLTFVAFDVIWCMDTTFASFSFFETYATK
-11 FCIIAHIDHG
+11 IIA
-21 KSTLAD
+21 TLALA
-27 RIIEKTGTLTSRE
+27 GVYALTRCRW
-40 MQAQV
+40 AQ
-45 LDNMDLERER
+45 
-55 GITIK
+55 I
-60 SQAVRI
+60 
-66 IYQAKD
+66 
-72 GEEYIFNLID
+72 
-82 TPGHVDFNYEVSRSL
+82 
-97 AACDGAILVVDA
+97 VVM
-109 AQGVEAQTLAN
+109 
-120 VYLALDHDLDV
+120 ALLDV
-131 LPVINKIDLPS
+131 LLVANLMYFRTYYSAIPASSYLEAGNLADFKASVTDSLRWADIVLPLITIATAVMAFRYKTTKRQPLTAVLKWWAAPLAGFALLLTGVNLCKGGFHKSLRSVRQS
-142 ARPEEVAQ
+142 AYLCSA
-150 EIEDVIGIEA
+150 
-160 MDAPRISAKTGLNI
+160 DAP
-174 EEVLEQIVTK
+174 
-184 IPAPAGDPKAP
+184 
-195 LKALIFDALYDSYK
+195 IFSVFGCIWYD
-209 GVIVFCRIKE
+209 
-219 GTVKVGTKIKMM
+219 
-231 ATGAEDLVTEVGYF
+231 
-245 GAGQFIPCDELSAGM
+245 
-260 VGYIT
+260 
-265 ASIKNVKDTRV
+265 
-276 GDTITDA
+276 ITDA

-297 WLASQPKHQPADSV
+297 WLASQPKHQPANSV

-402 MRWLKH
+402 MRGLKH

-459 FKQCREKIERGE
+459 FQQCREKIERGE

-490 PFKLPNHLRTITFPA
+490 PFKLPDHLRTITFPA

-542 VVIVGDHEGLAS
+542 VVIFGDHEGLAS

>member
-1 MSIDQSKIRN
+1 MKQQLWDKTAIIFAVGIFLTFVAFDVIWCMDTTFASFSFFETYATK
-11 FCIIAHIDHG
+11 IIA
-21 KSTLAD
+21 TLALA
-27 RIIEKTGTLTSRE
+27 GVYALTRCRW
-40 MQAQV
+40 AQ
-45 LDNMDLERER
+45 
-55 GITIK
+55 I
-60 SQAVRI
+60 
-66 IYQAKD
+66 
-72 GEEYIFNLID
+72 
-82 TPGHVDFNYEVSRSL
+82 
-97 AACDGAILVVDA
+97 VVM
-109 AQGVEAQTLAN
+109 
-120 VYLALDHDLDV
+120 ALLDV
-131 LPVINKIDLPS
+131 LLVANLMYFRTYYSAIPASSYLEAGNLADFKASVTDSLRWADIVLPLITIATAVMAFRYKTTKRQPLTAVLKWWAAPLAGFALLLTGVNLCKGGFHKSLRSVRQS
-142 ARPEEVAQ
+142 AYLCSA
-150 EIEDVIGIEA
+150 
-160 MDAPRISAKTGLNI
+160 DAP
-174 EEVLEQIVTK
+174 
-184 IPAPAGDPKAP
+184 
-195 LKALIFDALYDSYK
+195 IFSVFGCIWYD
-209 GVIVFCRIKE
+209 
-219 GTVKVGTKIKMM
+219 
-231 ATGAEDLVTEVGYF
+231 
-245 GAGQFIPCDELSAGM
+245 
-260 VGYIT
+260 
-265 ASIKNVKDTRV
+265 
-276 GDTITDA
+276 ITDA

-402 MRWLKH
+402 MRGLKH

-459 FKQCREKIERGE
+459 FQQCREKIERGE

-490 PFKLPNHLRTITFPA
+490 PFKLPDHLRTITLPA

-554 YRQELVGNPACR
+554 YRQELVDNPACR

>member
-1 MSIDQSKIRN
+1 MRQQLWDKTAIIFAVGIFLTFVAFDVIWCMDTTFASFSFFETYATK
-11 FCIIAHIDHG
+11 IIA
-21 KSTLAD
+21 TLALA
-27 RIIEKTGTLTSRE
+27 GVYALTRCRW
-40 MQAQV
+40 AQ
-45 LDNMDLERER
+45 
-55 GITIK
+55 I
-60 SQAVRI
+60 
-66 IYQAKD
+66 
-72 GEEYIFNLID
+72 
-82 TPGHVDFNYEVSRSL
+82 
-97 AACDGAILVVDA
+97 VVM
-109 AQGVEAQTLAN
+109 
-120 VYLALDHDLDV
+120 ALLDV
-131 LPVINKIDLPS
+131 LLVANLMYFRTYYSTIPASSYLEAGNLADFKASVTDSLRWADIVLSLITIATAVMAFRYKTTKRQPLTAVLKWWAAPLAGFALLLTGVNLCKGGFHKSLRSVRQS
-142 ARPEEVAQ
+142 AYLCSA
-150 EIEDVIGIEA
+150 
-160 MDAPRISAKTGLNI
+160 DAP
-174 EEVLEQIVTK
+174 
-184 IPAPAGDPKAP
+184 
-195 LKALIFDALYDSYK
+195 IFSVFGCIWYD
-209 GVIVFCRIKE
+209 
-219 GTVKVGTKIKMM
+219 
-231 ATGAEDLVTEVGYF
+231 
-245 GAGQFIPCDELSAGM
+245 
-260 VGYIT
+260 
-265 ASIKNVKDTRV
+265 
-276 GDTITDA
+276 ITDA

-297 WLASQPKHQPADSV
+297 WLASQPKHQPADSI

-402 MRWLKH
+402 MRGLKH

-459 FKQCREKIERGE
+459 FQQCREKIERGE

-490 PFKLPNHLRTITFPA
+490 PFKLPDHLRTITFPA

>member
-1 MSIDQSKIRN
+1 MRQQLWDKTAIIFAVGIFLTFVAFDVIWCMDTTFASFSFFETYATK
-11 FCIIAHIDHG
+11 IIA
-21 KSTLAD
+21 TLALA
-27 RIIEKTGTLTSRE
+27 GVYALTRCRW
-40 MQAQV
+40 AQ
-45 LDNMDLERER
+45 
-55 GITIK
+55 I
-60 SQAVRI
+60 
-66 IYQAKD
+66 
-72 GEEYIFNLID
+72 
-82 TPGHVDFNYEVSRSL
+82 
-97 AACDGAILVVDA
+97 VVM
-109 AQGVEAQTLAN
+109 
-120 VYLALDHDLDV
+120 ALLDV
-131 LPVINKIDLPS
+131 LLVANLMYFRTYYSAIPASSYLEAGNLADFKASVTDSLRWADIVLPLITIATAVMAFRYKTTKRQPLTAVLKWWAAPLAGFALLLTGVILCKGGFHKSLRSVRQS
-142 ARPEEVAQ
+142 AYLCSA
-150 EIEDVIGIEA
+150 
-160 MDAPRISAKTGLNI
+160 DAP
-174 EEVLEQIVTK
+174 
-184 IPAPAGDPKAP
+184 
-195 LKALIFDALYDSYK
+195 IFSVFGCIWYD
-209 GVIVFCRIKE
+209 
-219 GTVKVGTKIKMM
+219 
-231 ATGAEDLVTEVGYF
+231 
-245 GAGQFIPCDELSAGM
+245 
-260 VGYIT
+260 
-265 ASIKNVKDTRV
+265 
-276 GDTITDA
+276 ITDA

-402 MRWLKH
+402 MRGLKH

-459 FKQCREKIERGE
+459 FQQCREKIERGE

-490 PFKLPNHLRTITFPA
+490 PFKLPDHLRTITFPA

>member
-1 MSIDQSKIRN
+1 MRQQLWDKTAIIFAVGIFLTFVAFDVIWCMDTTFASFSFFETYATK
-11 FCIIAHIDHG
+11 IIA
-21 KSTLAD
+21 TLALV
-27 RIIEKTGTLTSRE
+27 GVYALTRCRW
-40 MQAQV
+40 AQ
-45 LDNMDLERER
+45 
-55 GITIK
+55 I
-60 SQAVRI
+60 
-66 IYQAKD
+66 
-72 GEEYIFNLID
+72 
-82 TPGHVDFNYEVSRSL
+82 
-97 AACDGAILVVDA
+97 VVM
-109 AQGVEAQTLAN
+109 
-120 VYLALDHDLDV
+120 ALLDV
-131 LPVINKIDLPS
+131 LLVANLMYFRTYYSAIPASSYLEAGNLADFKASVTDSLRWADIVLPLITIATAVMAFRYKTTKRQPLTAVLKWWAAPLAGFALLLTGVNLCKGGFHKSLRSVRQS
-142 ARPEEVAQ
+142 AYLCSA
-150 EIEDVIGIEA
+150 
-160 MDAPRISAKTGLNI
+160 DAP
-174 EEVLEQIVTK
+174 
-184 IPAPAGDPKAP
+184 
-195 LKALIFDALYDSYK
+195 IFSVFGCIWYD
-209 GVIVFCRIKE
+209 
-219 GTVKVGTKIKMM
+219 
-231 ATGAEDLVTEVGYF
+231 
-245 GAGQFIPCDELSAGM
+245 
-260 VGYIT
+260 
-265 ASIKNVKDTRV
+265 
-276 GDTITDA
+276 ITDA
-283 AEPITPEKQAEIER
+283 AEPITPEKQTEIER

-402 MRWLKH
+402 MRGLKH

-459 FKQCREKIERGE
+459 FQQCREKIERGE

-490 PFKLPNHLRTITFPA
+490 PFKLPDHLRTITFPA

-554 YRQELVGNPACR
+554 YRQELVGNQACR

>member
-1 MSIDQSKIRN
+1 MRQQLWDKTAIIFAVGIFLTFVAFDVIWCMDTTFASFSFFETYATK
-11 FCIIAHIDHG
+11 IIA
-21 KSTLAD
+21 TLALA
-27 RIIEKTGTLTSRE
+27 GVYALTRCRW
-40 MQAQV
+40 AQ
-45 LDNMDLERER
+45 
-55 GITIK
+55 I
-60 SQAVRI
+60 
-66 IYQAKD
+66 
-72 GEEYIFNLID
+72 
-82 TPGHVDFNYEVSRSL
+82 
-97 AACDGAILVVDA
+97 VVM
-109 AQGVEAQTLAN
+109 
-120 VYLALDHDLDV
+120 ALLDV
-131 LPVINKIDLPS
+131 LLVANLMYFRTYYSAIPASSYLEAGNLADFKASVTDSLRWADIVLPLITIATAVMAFRYKTTKRQPLTAVLKWWAAPLAGFALLLTGVNLCKGGFHKSLRSVRQS
-142 ARPEEVAQ
+142 AYLCSA
-150 EIEDVIGIEA
+150 
-160 MDAPRISAKTGLNI
+160 DAP
-174 EEVLEQIVTK
+174 
-184 IPAPAGDPKAP
+184 
-195 LKALIFDALYDSYK
+195 IFSVFGCIWYD
-209 GVIVFCRIKE
+209 
-219 GTVKVGTKIKMM
+219 
-231 ATGAEDLVTEVGYF
+231 
-245 GAGQFIPCDELSAGM
+245 
-260 VGYIT
+260 
-265 ASIKNVKDTRV
+265 
-276 GDTITDA
+276 ITDA

-402 MRWLKH
+402 MRGLKH

-459 FKQCREKIERGE
+459 FQQCREKIERGE

-490 PFKLPNHLRTITFPA
+490 PFKLPDHLRTITFPA

-621 PRKQGVA
+621 PRKQGIA

>member
-1 MSIDQSKIRN
+1 MRQQLWDKTAIIFAVGIFLTFVAFDVIWCMDTTFASFSFFETYATK
-11 FCIIAHIDHG
+11 IIA
-21 KSTLAD
+21 TLALA
-27 RIIEKTGTLTSRE
+27 GVYALTRCRW
-40 MQAQV
+40 AQ
-45 LDNMDLERER
+45 
-55 GITIK
+55 I
-60 SQAVRI
+60 
-66 IYQAKD
+66 
-72 GEEYIFNLID
+72 
-82 TPGHVDFNYEVSRSL
+82 
-97 AACDGAILVVDA
+97 VVM
-109 AQGVEAQTLAN
+109 
-120 VYLALDHDLDV
+120 ALLDV
-131 LPVINKIDLPS
+131 LLVANLMYFRTYYSAIPASSYLEAGNLADFKASVTDSLRWADIVLPLITIATAVMAFRYKTTKRQPLTAVLKWWAAPLAGFALLLTGVNLCKGGFHKSLRSVRQS
-142 ARPEEVAQ
+142 AYLCSA
-150 EIEDVIGIEA
+150 
-160 MDAPRISAKTGLNI
+160 DAP
-174 EEVLEQIVTK
+174 
-184 IPAPAGDPKAP
+184 
-195 LKALIFDALYDSYK
+195 IFSVFGCIWYD
-209 GVIVFCRIKE
+209 
-219 GTVKVGTKIKMM
+219 
-231 ATGAEDLVTEVGYF
+231 
-245 GAGQFIPCDELSAGM
+245 
-260 VGYIT
+260 
-265 ASIKNVKDTRV
+265 
-276 GDTITDA
+276 ITDA

-402 MRWLKH
+402 MRGLKH

-459 FKQCREKIERGE
+459 FQQCQEKIKRGE

-490 PFKLPNHLRTITFPA
+490 PFKLPDHLRTITFPA
-505 SIPEKAADYMTTA
+505 SIPEKVADYMTTA

-554 YRQELVGNPACR
+554 YRQELVDNPACR